1 MKKLLAFLAAVL
13 LLAGCAAD
21 REQPAGT
28 DAEASLA
35 QSAMTKER
43 WTNTDGTA
51 LDYWLYTPKNP
62 AEDMPLI
69 VYLHGGSGKGN
80 DLEKILDEGSLPGYL
95 WFGQLSPAAYVLIP
109 QLPESCK
116 GWTDRAEALMKLI
129 SHVEAD
135 CAIDSG
141 RVSLTGHSMG
151 GTGAWAV
158 ALAYPKTFSAVA
170 PLSGSVQVTEQNL
183 RKLENLPV
191 WAVVGEA
198 DTIVP
203 PDSSRKMIEQ
213 LSERNPEAKITE
225 LPGTDHFG
233 VPELYLDSETGLLDW
248 LIAQKRG

>member
-13 LLAGCAAD
+13 LLAGCAVD

-28 DAEASLA
+28 DTEASLV
-35 QSAMTKER
+35 QSTMTRER
-43 WTNTDGTA
+43 WTDTDGTT
-51 LDYWLYTPKNP
+51 LDYWLYTPENP
-62 AEDMPLI
+62 TEDMPLI

-95 WFGQLSPAAYVLIP
+95 WSGQLSPAAYVLIP
-109 QLPESCK
+109 QLPETCK
-116 GWTDRAEALMKLI
+116 GWTDRAEALMKLL
-129 SHVEAD
+129 SRVEAD
-135 CAIDSG
+135 CAIDSD

-158 ALAYPKTFSAVA
+158 ALAYPKIFSAVA
-170 PLSGSVQVTEQNL
+170 PLSGSVQITEQNL

-233 VPELYLDSETGLLDW
+233 VPEIYLDSETGLLDW

>member
-1 MKKLLAFLAAVL
+1 
-13 LLAGCAAD
+13 
-21 REQPAGT
+21 
-28 DAEASLA
+28 
-35 QSAMTKER
+35 
-43 WTNTDGTA
+43 
-51 LDYWLYTPKNP
+51 
-62 AEDMPLI
+62 
-69 VYLHGGSGKGN
+69 
-80 DLEKILDEGSLPGYL
+80 
-95 WFGQLSPAAYVLIP
+95 
-109 QLPESCK
+109 
-116 GWTDRAEALMKLI
+116 MKLI

>member
-28 DAEASLA
+28 DTEASLA

-43 WTNTDGTA
+43 WTDTDGAA

-95 WFGQLSPAAYVLIP
+95 WSGQLSPAAYVLIP
-109 QLPESCK
+109 QLPETCK
-116 GWTDRAEALMKLI
+116 GWTNRAEALMKRI

-135 CAIDSG
+135 CAIDSD
-141 RVSLTGHSMG
+141 RVSFTGHSMG
-151 GTGAWAV
+151 GTGSWTI
-158 ALAYPKTFSAVA
+158 ALAYPRTFSAVA

-183 RKLENLPV
+183 RKPENLPV
-191 WAVVGEA
+191 WAVLGEA

-203 PDSSRKMIEQ
+203 PDSSREMIEQ

-233 VPELYLDSETGLLDW
+233 VPEIYLDSETGLLDW

>member
-43 WTNTDGTA
+43 WTDTDGTA

-95 WFGQLSPAAYVLIP
+95 WSGQLSPAAYVLIP

-158 ALAYPKTFSAVA
+158 ALAYPKPFSAVA

>member
-1 MKKLLAFLAAVL
+1 MRLDETNHFLKKKRHLTTPSFYHVRGINAT
-13 LLAGCAAD
+13 GKN
-21 REQPAGT
+21 G
-28 DAEASLA
+28 
-35 QSAMTKER
+35 KER
-43 WTNTDGTA
+43 WTDTDGTA
-51 LDYWLYTPKNP
+51 LDYWLYTPENP

-80 DLEKILDEGSLPGYL
+80 ALEKILDEGSLPGYL
-95 WFGQLSPAAYVLIP
+95 WSGQLSPAAYVLIP

-116 GWTDRAEALMKLI
+116 GWTDRAEALMKRI
-129 SHVEAD
+129 SRVEAD
-135 CAIDSG
+135 CTIDSD

-151 GTGAWAV
+151 GTGSWAV

-233 VPELYLDSETGLLDW
+233 VPEIYLDSETGLLDW

>member
-13 LLAGCAAD
+13 LLAGCTVD

-28 DAEASLA
+28 DTEASLA

-43 WTNTDGTA
+43 WTDTDGTA

-95 WFGQLSPAAYVLIP
+95 WSGQLSPVAYMLIP

-116 GWTDRAEALMKLI
+116 GWTDRAEVLMKRI

-135 CAIDSG
+135 CAIDSD

-158 ALAYPKTFSAVA
+158 ALAYPWTFSAVA
-170 PLSGSVQVTEQNL
+170 PLSAACRSRNRTCG
-183 RKLENLPV
+183 
-191 WAVVGEA
+191 
-198 DTIVP
+198 
-203 PDSSRKMIEQ
+203 SRKICR
-213 LSERNPEAKITE
+213 SGRWWAKRT
-225 LPGTDHFG
+225 PSFPRTAAG
-233 VPELYLDSETGLLDW
+233 
-248 LIAQKRG
+248 K

>member
-1 MKKLLAFLAAVL
+1 MWLDETNHFLKKKRHLTTPSFYHVRGINAT
-13 LLAGCAAD
+13 GKN
-21 REQPAGT
+21 G
-28 DAEASLA
+28 
-35 QSAMTKER
+35 KER
-43 WTNTDGTA
+43 WTDTDGTA
-51 LDYWLYTPKNP
+51 LDYWLYTPENP

-80 DLEKILDEGSLPGYL
+80 ALEKILDEGSLLGYL
-95 WFGQLSPAAYVLIP
+95 WSGQLAPAAYVLIP

-116 GWTDRAEALMKLI
+116 GWTDRAEALMKRI
-129 SHVEAD
+129 SHVEAN
-135 CAIDSG
+135 CAIDSD

-151 GTGAWAV
+151 GTGSWAV
-158 ALAYPKTFSAVA
+158 ALAYPRTFSAVA

-198 DTIVP
+198 GTIVP
-203 PDSSRKMIEQ
+203 PDSSREMIEQ

-233 VPELYLDSETGLLDW
+233 VPEIYLDSETGLLDW

>member
-43 WTNTDGTA
+43 WTDTDGTA

-109 QLPESCK
+109 QQPESCK
-116 GWTDRAEALMKLI
+116 GWTDRAEALMKLV

-135 CAIDSG
+135 CDIDSD

-151 GTGAWAV
+151 GTGGWAV
-158 ALAYPKTFSAVA
+158 AMAYPNTFSAVS

>member
-43 WTNTDGTA
+43 WTDTDGTA

-95 WFGQLSPAAYVLIP
+95 WSGQLSPAAYVLIP

-158 ALAYPKTFSAVA
+158 SLAYPKTFSAVA